1 MNKMF
6 LILNP
11 VAGNSDPEEVRRYLD
26 EQIQDAGDP
35 AWQYEIYETTGR
47 EDLPSIV
54 RGALDR
60 GANMVVAGGGDGTV
74 SGVASGLAGMPDP
87 DGAPMA
93 ILPLGTGNAMA
104 RALGLPLDA
113 QPALDLALGRHRQRR
128 IDVMR
133 LGDRFFLAN
142 VTVGLSARIMEEA
155 DREEKQRFGLLAYV
169 AVALMALLDS
179 PAKERRNRH
188 FALTV
193 DGDSLDVDASEILV
207 LNTGVLGLPK
217 VDLGLDVCP
226 DDGQIDLYAVPAETL
241 VDSLLQA
248 WHLVAG
254 SDEEVSGIRHLTVQ
268 HSLSIRSDGPVPF
281 QADGEPLGEMPASD
295 AIEIEV
301 IPAALPVVVPADE
314 PSP

>member
-169 AVALMALLDS
+169 AAALMASLDS

-254 SDEEVSGIRHLTVQ
+254 SDEENSGIRHLTVR
-268 HSLSIRSDGPVPF
+268 HSLSIRSDGPVTF